1 MEPLLMLSVAYCDQ
15 IAKHLYIKITS
26 YCYHSVNEIKY
37 DLTQGDHNKRCPQY
51 IKTTKRVTNINYQ
64 NQHYRTLKN
73 NSLKHS
79 KAIF

>member
-37 DLTQGDHNKRCPQY
+37 DLTQGDHNKR
-51 IKTTKRVTNINYQ
+51 
-64 NQHYRTLKN
+64 
-73 NSLKHS
+73 
-79 KAIF
+79 